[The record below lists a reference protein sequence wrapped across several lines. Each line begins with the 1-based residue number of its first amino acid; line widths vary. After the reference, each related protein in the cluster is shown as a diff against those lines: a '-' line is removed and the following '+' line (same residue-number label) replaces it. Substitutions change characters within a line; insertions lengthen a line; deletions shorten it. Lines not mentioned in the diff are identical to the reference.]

1 MSGGWVR
8 PSASAEQIF
17 PEYRAYAQDVAC
29 YYAEGYDNKCDEYR
43 QGEVYG
49 KVVLVQF
56 EECTHGRQIGQEQ
69 EVNKVYVQ
77 CAPTD
82 VLQTA
87 TDECHL

>member
-43 QGEVYG
+43 QSEVYG
-49 KVVLVQF
+49 KVVLV
-56 EECTHGRQIGQEQ
+56 
-69 EVNKVYVQ
+69 
-77 CAPTD
+77 
-82 VLQTA
+82 
-87 TDECHL
+87 